1 MIILKIKDL
10 YKNFGGLVATNNI
23 SFYVNKGEKLGILG
37 PNGAGKTTLFNLI
50 SGFIKPDKGEIIFRE
65 EDITNKKPEIIVEK
79 GLVRTFQIP
88 KPFKGLTILE
98 NIKIATLSPKQKK
111 LFRSNNE
118 RNEYIDYILDLC
130 DLYEYKNVLTNNLSQ
145 GNLKKL
151 EVAKALATK
160 PQLMLLDEPFA
171 GLTHEEIAP
180 IAKLIQILNEKEE
193 VTIILIEHRLKE
205 FMKLVDRVIAIDY
218 GEKIA
223 EGNPAEIVRNKL
235 VIEAY
240 LGKGGEKIVNS

>member
-223 EGNPAEIVRNKL
+223 EGNPEDIVKNKL